1 METTV
6 TKKTLSSQFKTP
18 YVEHILATFIKKI
31 ISPIYWRV
39 SQEVMEIISKM
50 KEAQL
55 FYGLKLKVP

>member
-1 METTV
+1 MTH
-6 TKKTLSSQFKTP
+6 SQGVFGN
-18 YVEHILATFIKKI
+18 LASFIKKI